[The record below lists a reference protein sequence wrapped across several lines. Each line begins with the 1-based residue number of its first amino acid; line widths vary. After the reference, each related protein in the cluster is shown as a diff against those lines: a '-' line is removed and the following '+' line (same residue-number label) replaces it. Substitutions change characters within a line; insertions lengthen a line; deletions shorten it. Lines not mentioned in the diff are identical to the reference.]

1 MFSPNLLIFK
11 TLRGGGKLL
20 LLVALTCTLF
30 MACTSKNPKSAN
42 RLSTDNLPVDVRAS
56 VVYNPDSLL
65 HYARLAYLEDDPQ
78 GLFITGAAAYL
89 RAQDPDFPDSCTTVP
104 LWEASIM
111 LKHASDLG
119 HSDAARLIRC
129 LQEGGCWE
137 EGTVPNDK

>member
-1 MFSPNLLIFK
+1 
-11 TLRGGGKLL
+11 
-20 LLVALTCTLF
+20 

-42 RLSTDNLPVDVRAS
+42 QLSTDNLPVDVRAS

-111 LKHASDLG
+111 LKHAADLG
-119 HSDAARLIRC
+119 HSDADRLIRC
-129 LQEGGCWE
+129 LQQSGCWE
-137 EGTVPNDK
+137 EEPVSNDK